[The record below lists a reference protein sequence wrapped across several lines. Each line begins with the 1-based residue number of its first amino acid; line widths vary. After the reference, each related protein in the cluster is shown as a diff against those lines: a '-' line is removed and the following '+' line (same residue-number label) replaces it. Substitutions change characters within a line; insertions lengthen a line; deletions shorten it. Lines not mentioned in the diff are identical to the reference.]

1 VKRQT
6 EAPPR
11 IYIGID
17 FSGSAEQWKAG
28 KRNSNVWIATAAAD
42 GERRLVL
49 KRLVRVQ
56 ELPGTGDPFTRL
68 TGFLQSAPFAA
79 AAIDAPFSVPREY
92 VPEGRHAL
100 LLDQVAALRAAGRP
114 FARGQDIVDCLLP
127 EDAPRNR
134 KYWRCTEEEW
144 RKRVNVRSTL
154 WNGPRGGAAF
164 TAACLTLL
172 HRAGIPVWP
181 WAGPEAKC
189 LAEAFPAAQLSWW
202 GLSCEGYSDPKE
214 DAACVRA
221 EILKGLKR
229 QGLRFTKGL
238 ESKMLES
245 ADALDAAVCVFAA
258 KAVRESR
265 LVSPPEADWETEGW
279 IAVHR

>member
-1 VKRQT
+1 
-6 EAPPR
+6 
-11 IYIGID
+11 
-17 FSGSAEQWKAG
+17 
-28 KRNSNVWIATAAAD
+28 
-42 GERRLVL
+42 
-49 KRLVRVQ
+49 
-56 ELPGTGDPFTRL
+56 
-68 TGFLQSAPFAA
+68 
-79 AAIDAPFSVPREY
+79 
-92 VPEGRHAL
+92 
-100 LLDQVAALRAAGRP
+100 
-114 FARGQDIVDCLLP
+114 
-127 EDAPRNR
+127 
-134 KYWRCTEEEW
+134 
-144 RKRVNVRSTL
+144 
-154 WNGPRGGAAF
+154 
-164 TAACLTLL
+164 LL